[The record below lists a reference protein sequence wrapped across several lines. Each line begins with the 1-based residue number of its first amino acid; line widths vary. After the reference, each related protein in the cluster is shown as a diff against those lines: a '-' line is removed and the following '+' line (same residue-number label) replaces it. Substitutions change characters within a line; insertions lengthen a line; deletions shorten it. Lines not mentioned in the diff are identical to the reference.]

1 MHVVWISDSK
11 TGALLK
17 QVVALGGEA
26 AFNSTARSPI
36 ADNYAVSHL
45 YLAWEGFEHRAW
57 AIVIVGGV
65 TYFCVNF
72 FVLLR
77 PVHLGGAGHDRC
89 LAPPVQ
95 HPPTT
100 S

>member
-72 FVLLR
+72 SALLR
-77 PVHLGGAGHDRC
+77 AVPIDRAEHDRC
-89 LAPPVQ
+89 LATPID

-100 S
+100 R

>member
-26 AFNSTARSPI
+26 AFNSTARGPI
-36 ADNYAVSHL
+36 ADNHAVSHL
-45 YLAWEGFEHRAW
+45 YLAWEGFEPRVW
-57 AIVIVGGV
+57 AIGEI

-72 FVLLR
+72 RTLLR
-77 PVHLGGAGHDRC
+77 AVPIDRAEHDRC
-89 LAPPVQ
+89 LATPID
-95 HPPTT
+95 HPPTMR
-100 S
+100 